1 MYSGSYAVVAYI
13 TGPLAGFVEDVRSRF
28 TPEEPRMRAHL
39 TLLLPRTLESPR
51 EKLLA
56 AVRRACY
63 KSVPGRVCLGP
74 VESFVPATS
83 TIYLSVQEGA
93 KAVRE
98 LRRELNQYDL
108 RADEPWP
115 FVPHVTLARFRD
127 NTAAESAMPQV
138 QQEWSAYAGPRE
150 FMVTQLTLVR
160 EGSGNRWDDLGTFA
174 LGSPPSQ
181 NQSTWPQSK
190 AGMNS

>member
-13 TGPLAGFVEDVRSRF
+13 TGPLGRFVEGLRHNL
-28 TPEEPRMRAHL
+28 TPEEPRKRAHL
-39 TLLLPRTLESPR
+39 TLLSPRILESPR

-63 KSVPGRVCLGP
+63 KSGP
-74 VESFVPATS
+74 VKISVGDVESFVPSSS
-83 TIYLSVQEGA
+83 TIYLPVIEGA
-93 KAVRE
+93 GEVSD

-108 RADEPWP
+108 RAEDPWP
-115 FVPHVTLARFRD
+115 YVPHITLATLAD
-127 NTAAESAMPQV
+127 DAAVDGAMGRAQR
-138 QQEWSAYAGPRE
+138 EWSAYTGPRE
-150 FMVTQLTLVR
+150 FLVSQLTLVR
-160 EGSGNRWDDLGTFA
+160 EAPPHRWDDLGTFA
-174 LGSPPSQ
+174 LGSSASQ